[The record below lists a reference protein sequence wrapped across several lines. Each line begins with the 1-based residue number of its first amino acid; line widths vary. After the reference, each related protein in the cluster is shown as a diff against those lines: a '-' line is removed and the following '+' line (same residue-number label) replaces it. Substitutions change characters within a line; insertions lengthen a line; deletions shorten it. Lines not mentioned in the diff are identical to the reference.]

1 MRLLVHP
8 YNILSFFPS
17 LLFTTPKIIQEC
29 QLHRT
34 HGEQLISNK
43 CLLPYMHMVFTTLY
57 ICPSS
62 LTICS
67 CTPYNGNECTSVFG
81 AANLTNVG
89 GSSVI
94 STDDSVIEAYFTTLS
109 AAGTATSTSISQA
122 CLNYLRLT
130 QCLSLYTP
138 CSGTA
143 WCGSMSLSELTDAV
157 NTACGCSGS
166 TCPTLGG
173 SQVAT
178 IRNYYQGSS
187 STGQV
192 GSAMLSCQDVTLG
205 ELEVYIMTCACTAK

>member
-1 MRLLVHP
+1 MSTLTTFF
-8 YNILSFFPS
+8 LS
-17 LLFTTPKIIQEC
+17 LFTVHNPSKLYRSVSCTEVSYPYQTNAF
-29 QLHRT
+29 HHT
-34 HGEQLISNK
+34 HGI
-43 CLLPYMHMVFTTLY
+43 YHTLY

-62 LTICS
+62 RIICS
-67 CTPYNGNECTSVFG
+67 CTAYNGNECTSVFG
-81 AANLTNVG
+81 AANITNVG
-89 GSSVI
+89 GSPVI
-94 STDDSVIEAYFTTLS
+94 STTDSAIETYFTSLS
-109 AAGTATSTSISQA
+109 AVSAVTPISQA

-205 ELEVYIMTCACTAK
+205 ELEVYIMTGACTAYK